1 MGAGLMSTATAALAG
16 FVLAVGTGIAGY
28 VCGIDQGKALE
39 KGRQDGKALE
49 TITDQIAAHADL
61 VKRSGAASKGMRAAV
76 AQFEKANTQT
86 TREIADA
93 LTSTAPD
100 RADCVFPA
108 DVLRGLQS
116 ARDRAAEAAASG
128 IRSALPAAPTN
139 PSGPAGG
146 PGRP

>member
-1 MGAGLMSTATAALAG
+1 MSNTATAIVGGLL
-16 FVLAVGTGIAGY
+16 LAVAAGIGGY
-28 VCGIDQGKALE
+28 GYGLDQGKALE
-39 KGRQDGKALE
+39 KGRQDAKALE

-76 AQFEKANTQT
+76 AQLEKANTQT

-108 DVLRGLQS
+108 DVVRGLQS
-116 ARDRAAEAAASG
+116 ARDRSAEAAASG

>member
-1 MGAGLMSTATAALAG
+1 MSSAATVAVAGLL
-16 FVLAVGTGIAGY
+16 LAVAAGIGGHGY
-28 VCGIDQGKALE
+28 GLVQGQALE
-39 KGRQDGKALE
+39 KGRRDGQALD
-49 TITDQIAAHADL
+49 TLTAQISAHADL
-61 VKRSGAASKGMRAAV
+61 VKRSGAASRSMREAA
-76 AQFEKANTQT
+76 AQLEQANIKT
-86 TREIADA
+86 TTEMADA
-93 LTSTAPD
+93 LATTAPD

>member
-1 MGAGLMSTATAALAG
+1 MSNTATAIVGGLL
-16 FVLAVGTGIAGY
+16 LAVAAGIGGY
-28 VCGIDQGKALE
+28 GYGLDQGKALE

-76 AQFEKANTQT
+76 AQLEKANTQT

-108 DVLRGLQS
+108 DVVRGLQS
-116 ARDRAAEAAASG
+116 ARDRSAEAAASG
-128 IRSALPAAPTN
+128 IRSALPAAPAS